1 VASDRVSSLDLVK
14 PEGTPAEVFARV
26 LEATIALLD
35 PPRANEMGVPDDDLH
50 REILLP
56 LLPTMLGDKVIQQ
69 HWREQTT
76 TGFMARLGA
85 HLVGDAER
93 PQWMPAD
100 FEIHVAASYSAGP
113 DAKALADTLLSEESL
128 RDLTAALMNQLS
140 DPAWAQL
147 PKAEGVETVPEPKAA
162 PLVEVAVAGPEPA
175 IASEE
180 KQAEEVGVAKTEP
193 AKGDQTPSHVVPTM
207 RPIPWNSRRNP
218 IRGGGFLGFAFS
230 NSLAGNPLKPWKS

>member
-1 VASDRVSSLDLVK
+1 VK
-14 PEGTPAEVFARV
+14 PEGTPAEVLTRV

-35 PPRANEMGVPDDDLH
+35 PPRASEMGVPDDDLH

-56 LLPTMLGDKVIQQ
+56 LLPAMLGDKVIRQ

-85 HLVGDAER
+85 HLAGDAER
-93 PQWMPAD
+93 PQWVPAD
-100 FEIHVAASYSAGP
+100 FEIHVTASYSAGP

-147 PKAEGVETVPEPKAA
+147 PKAEVVEAVPEPEAT
-162 PLVEVAVAGPEPA
+162 PLVEVAVAGPESA
-175 IASEE
+175 IAADEKQSEE
-180 KQAEEVGVAKTEP
+180 IGSAKTEP
-193 AKGDQTPSHVVPTM
+193 AKGGQAPPPVMPAL
-207 RPIPWNSRRNP
+207 RPVPWNSRRNP